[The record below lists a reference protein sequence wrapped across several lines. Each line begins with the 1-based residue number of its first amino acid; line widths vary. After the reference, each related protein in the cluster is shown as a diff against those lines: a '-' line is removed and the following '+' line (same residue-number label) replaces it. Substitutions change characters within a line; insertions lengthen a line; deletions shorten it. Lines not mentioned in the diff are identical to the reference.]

1 MNRAVPARAHGTS
14 GPAGRPP
21 PSVLPATRPSALL
34 RIAPLVVLLIVD
46 AGTLRAAPPGRL
58 FFTPGERAA
67 IERRLTAE
75 QTEPPAGES
84 LYLQGEVRHR
94 SGARTVWL
102 NGQARHE
109 PPPARK
115 REAHSPASGSSAE
128 GLAGPPDRVKIGNM
142 TASVGTT
149 LLPERSQVLDPFAG
163 HLVVHRGKSRPA
175 DGQAARP

>member
-1 MNRAVPARAHGTS
+1 MNRAAPARAHGTS

-21 PSVLPATRPSALL
+21 PSVLPATRPCALL

-46 AGTLRAAPPGRL
+46 AGTLRAEPTGRL

-84 LYLQGEVRHR
+84 LHLQGEVRHR

-102 NGQARHE
+102 NGRARHE
-109 PPPARK
+109 PPPDRPETPGA
-115 REAHSPASGSSAE
+115 SSAR
-128 GLAGPPDRVKIGNM
+128 LADSPGHVRIGNM
-142 TASVGTT
+142 TASVGAT
-149 LLPERSQVLDPFAG
+149 LHPERGRIIDPFAG
-163 HLVVHRGKSRPA
+163 RLVAHPGRSRPA
-175 DGQAARP
+175 DEQTARP